1 MNICVFGLW
10 HLGSVTAACVAEHFP
25 IIGLEPEPEI
35 VRALEAG
42 RPPILERGLE
52 ELILAGQSA
61 GRLRF
66 TSDPHPAVAEADI
79 VWVAFDTPVDEED
92 HTDVDFVESQIASLF
107 PHLRDGSIVLI
118 SSQWPV
124 GSTSRLESSFRRQYP
139 RRDVQFAYSPEN
151 LRLGKAIDAFRNPK
165 RIVVGARGVE
175 VRERLERLLTPFCDN
190 LVWMSVES
198 AEMTKHALNAFLAN
212 SIVFINEIAVLCEEL
227 GADAKEVENGLKSEE
242 RIGPRAYLGA
252 GGPFA
257 GGTLARDV
265 GFLIRNAEKMNI
277 PAPLLKSIRCSN
289 DLHKEWPRSKLKSF
303 CGSLTGKTVTVLGL
317 TYKPGT
323 DTLRRSVSVELCNW
337 LASQDVNV
345 KAFDPAIR
353 RFPDELSPR
362 VMLCASTTEALKASH
377 AVVISTEWPQFK
389 EIGVRDIT
397 ENMEM
402 PVVLDANRFLE
413 RSLNNAPPIIYAA
426 VGMPKVR
433 A

>member
-1 MNICVFGLW
+1 MKICVFGLW
-10 HLGSVTAACVAEHFP
+10 HLGSVTAACMAERFP
-25 IIGLEPEPEI
+25 TIGLDPDSEI
-35 VRALEAG
+35 VNALEAG
-42 RPPILERGLE
+42 RPPILEPGLE
-52 ELILAGQSA
+52 ELVRAGQSG

-66 TSDPHPAVAEADI
+66 TNDASYAVAEADI

-92 HTDVDFVESQIASLF
+92 RADVAFVESQIASLF
-107 PHLRDGSIVLI
+107 PYLREGSIILI

-124 GSTSRLESSFRRQYP
+124 GSTNRVESSFRREHP
-139 RRDVQFAYSPEN
+139 GRDVQFAYSPEN

-165 RIVVGARGVE
+165 RIVIGARGTE
-175 VRERLERLLTPFCDN
+175 VRDRLERLLLPFCDN
-190 LVWMSVES
+190 LVWMSIES

-212 SIVFINEIAVLCEEL
+212 SIVFINEIATLCEEV

-265 GFLIRNAEKMNI
+265 GFLIRSAEKMNL

-289 DLHKEWPRSKLKSF
+289 DLHKEWPRFKLKSV
-303 CGSLTGKTVTVLGL
+303 CGSLSGKTVTVLGL

-337 LASQDVNV
+337 LATQDVNV
-345 KAFDPAIR
+345 KAFDPVIR
-353 RFPDELSPR
+353 RFPEQLSPR
-362 VMLCASTTEALKASH
+362 VILCDSVIDALRASH

-389 EIGVRDIT
+389 ELTSRDLT
-397 ENMEM
+397 ENMET

-413 RSLNNAPPIIYAA
+413 RSLNNAPPLTYVA
-426 VGMPKVR
+426 VGMPKGRV
-433 A
+433 

>member
-1 MNICVFGLW
+1 MHICVFGLW

-25 IIGLEPEPEI
+25 TFGLEPDPKI
-35 VRALEAG
+35 VSALEGG

-52 ELILAGQSA
+52 ELILAGQSG

-66 TSDPHPAVAEADI
+66 TSDPHLAVADADI

-92 HTDVDFVESQIASLF
+92 RADVDFVESQIESLF

-124 GSTSRLESSFRRQYP
+124 GSTSRVESLFRLQYP
-139 RRDVQFAYSPEN
+139 QRDVQFAYSPEN

-165 RIVVGARGVE
+165 RIVVGARGPE

-212 SIVFINEIAVLCEEL
+212 SIVFINEIAVLCEEV

-265 GFLIRNAEKMNI
+265 GFLIHNAEKMNI
-277 PAPLLKSIRCSN
+277 QAPLLKSIRCSN
-289 DLHKEWPRSKLKSF
+289 DLHKEWPRAKLKSV

-337 LASQDVNV
+337 LACQDVSV
-345 KAFDPAIR
+345 KAFDPVIH

-362 VMLCASTTEALKASH
+362 VMLCASTTEALKSSH

-389 EIGVRDIT
+389 EIGVSDIT
-397 ENMEM
+397 ENMEV

-413 RSLNNAPPIIYAA
+413 KSLNAPPIIYTA
-426 VGMPKVR
+426 VGMPKGR
-433 A
+433 L